1 MFGTTE
7 FLKAVTAFSAQ
18 YPQVKVKITSG
29 QHNQLFQ
36 LLLTDQIDLDFSDQW
51 RALSA
56 EYHNQ
61 FLTKSPLMISVAQN
75 RFNNHDKKITT
86 DQLSSLAC
94 IMVAADEDEK
104 SYYRDVLG
112 IKSDF
117 VIAKTVDEAKLLIA
131 SQQGYLVANERTI
144 REMQPEGTQSFYLFN
159 GHTQLFPNYYA
170 YWKVVSFENNHDGY
184 SNIKQRGRM
193 FNTAFNQLKR
203 QYNFNNFKGIGH
215 SNGGL
220 IYPYFL
226 EHYFNERQIRI
237 KRLMTIG
244 SPYNLA
250 EPDNRRTEMLSDF
263 IKYRNKLPKNLQMYS
278 VAGSENYVEDGLVPL
293 SSFLSGKY
301 VYQGAVK
308 HYTQITVTGRLAQH
322 SALPQN
328 NEVLA
333 LIRRY
338 ILDSRPANNQ
348 PNN

>member
-1 MFGTTE
+1 MQNNNKRHRMIIIISTVVLVLLTVVSYFWSRQSVAVLQRRQQSAMSPVIMIPGSSATVNRFDTLVAKINQSDRRNHSL
-7 FLKAVTAFSAQ
+7 LK
-18 YPQVKVKITSG
+18 VKVYNDGKITYTG
-29 QHNQLFQ
+29 Q
-36 LLLTDQIDLDFSDQW
+36 I
-51 RALSA
+51 R
-56 EYHNQ
+56 
-61 FLTKSPLMISVAQN
+61 
-75 RFNNHDKKITT
+75 
-86 DQLSSLAC
+86 
-94 IMVAADEDEK
+94 
-104 SYYRDVLG
+104 
-112 IKSDF
+112 
-117 VIAKTVDEAKLLIA
+117 
-131 SQQGYLVANERTI
+131 QGD
-144 REMQPEGTQSFYLFN
+144 REPFI
-159 GHTQLFPNYYA
+159 
-170 YWKVVSFENNHDGY
+170 VVGFENNHDGY
-184 SNIKQRGRM
+184 SNIKQQARM

-220 IYPYFL
+220 IYTYFL

-244 SPYNLA
+244 SPYNFA

-263 IKYRNKLPKNLQMYS
+263 IKYRNKLPSNLQMYS

-293 SSFLSGKY
+293 SSVLSGKY

>member
-1 MFGTTE
+1 MQNNNKRHRMIIIISTVVLVLLTVVSYFWSRQSVAVLQRRQQSAMSPVIMIPGSSATVNRFDTLVAKINQSDRRNHSL
-7 FLKAVTAFSAQ
+7 LK
-18 YPQVKVKITSG
+18 VKVYNDGKITYTG
-29 QHNQLFQ
+29 Q
-36 LLLTDQIDLDFSDQW
+36 I
-51 RALSA
+51 R
-56 EYHNQ
+56 
-61 FLTKSPLMISVAQN
+61 
-75 RFNNHDKKITT
+75 
-86 DQLSSLAC
+86 
-94 IMVAADEDEK
+94 
-104 SYYRDVLG
+104 
-112 IKSDF
+112 
-117 VIAKTVDEAKLLIA
+117 
-131 SQQGYLVANERTI
+131 QGD
-144 REMQPEGTQSFYLFN
+144 REPFI
-159 GHTQLFPNYYA
+159 
-170 YWKVVSFENNHDGY
+170 VVGFENNHDGY
-184 SNIKQRGRM
+184 SNIKQQARM

-220 IYPYFL
+220 IYTYFL

-244 SPYNLA
+244 SPYNFA

-263 IKYRNKLPKNLQMYS
+263 IKYRNKLPSNLQMYS

-293 SSFLSGKY
+293 SSVLSGKY

-338 ILDSRPANNQ
+338 ILDSRPVNNQ